1 MGGAGGMM
9 GEGDSQMFMAT
20 PSGST
25 FCGTCTVLAGQIKL
39 FYEDGTPANVSNGV
53 YVHHI
58 LTNGAAK
65 DAGMRFINLGM
76 TGMAGASGNGF
87 VGAGDDNGNKP
98 WVYAPKTNEKFESG
112 YHLSPGIGFNA
123 QIVLVNYNK
132 TPKSV
137 CVAYD
142 LEYLPGHV
150 GKKVIATLVSSAGIL
165 GPRPSSNG
173 PHNTTGTAMEITE
186 NGYIVSARGHLRR
199 FSGS

>member
-76 TGMAGASGNGF
+76 TGMAGASGNG
-87 VGAGDDNGNKP
+87 
-98 WVYAPKTNEKFESG
+98 Y
-112 YHLSPGIGFNA
+112 
-123 QIVLVNYNK
+123 
-132 TPKSV
+132 
-137 CVAYD
+137 
-142 LEYLPGHV
+142 EYL
-150 GKKVIATLVSSAGIL
+150 
-165 GPRPSSNG
+165 
-173 PHNTTGTAMEITE
+173 
-186 NGYIVSARGHLRR
+186 
-199 FSGS
+199 